1 VHRPCQQ
8 LGQQQHL
15 LAQQLAEAQAALK
28 LCQQRMAEQQMAA
41 LALQAAEGERQA
53 KTVARTRNRMEEL
66 VHLLQSTHQD
76 HVSRVCQPGVADL
89 TGDALR
95 ELAQLQSTLPSY
107 ADAPFHDVPNSMVDQ
122 WTTDIEEL
130 ETALAGPLLPSP
142 VTVDAA
148 AAQVVCTCL
157 NEMWQQ
163 LQDAPASG
171 LPLMQMLLL
180 SKKLRC
186 VDQLRPNVDEASVT
200 PYQCF
205 ELRALLMRLCAHD
218 HVWSFTLRMPCS
230 YFDTAPSKMKDRAA
244 NFYVKASRAAQPDV
258 RQQARLLVEQCKVL
272 ESAGQLSKAKSLDSV
287 VLEYPEA
294 PLGLLHQLHSQYP
307 AAGPPMDRARMTQWE
322 TEWNQWQAACAQAE
336 LRASELERQ
345 VNEEGATVDQQEQAE
360 QGRSAVGTLTSSP
373 PRGFTLAM
381 RRSCA
386 FFHADKRLHE
396 QGTSA
401 AEPAAQFA
409 QAKEAWD
416 ELNAC
421 RTHFQELRE
430 FQQKCAASK

>member
-1 VHRPCQQ
+1 
-8 LGQQQHL
+8 
-15 LAQQLAEAQAALK
+15 
-28 LCQQRMAEQQMAA
+28 
-41 LALQAAEGERQA
+41 
-53 KTVARTRNRMEEL
+53 
-66 VHLLQSTHQD
+66 
-76 HVSRVCQPGVADL
+76 
-89 TGDALR
+89 
-95 ELAQLQSTLPSY
+95 
-107 ADAPFHDVPNSMVDQ
+107 
-122 WTTDIEEL
+122 
-130 ETALAGPLLPSP
+130 
-142 VTVDAA
+142 
-148 AAQVVCTCL
+148 
-157 NEMWQQ
+157 
-163 LQDAPASG
+163 
-171 LPLMQMLLL
+171 
-180 SKKLRC
+180 
-186 VDQLRPNVDEASVT
+186 
-200 PYQCF
+200 
-205 ELRALLMRLCAHD
+205 
-218 HVWSFTLRMPCS
+218 
-230 YFDTAPSKMKDRAA
+230 MKDRAA

-345 VNEEGATVDQQEQAE
+345 ANEEGATVDQQEQAE

-401 AEPAAQFA
+401 AEQAAQFA